1 MHANRIKQWKDQFLD
16 GARAFSAM
24 KPRQSQ
30 RHPQS
35 MSKHYTPSFVA
46 RRVER
51 RRLRSVRPHV
61 NVFQP
66 SFKLREKT
74 RIGARVIKRYH
85 PPVPPIERVLA
96 HLEVAEID
104 KERLRAC

>member
-1 MHANRIKQWKDQFLD
+1 
-16 GARAFSAM
+16 
-24 KPRQSQ
+24 
-30 RHPQS
+30 
-35 MSKHYTPSFVA
+35 
-46 RRVER
+46 
-51 RRLRSVRPHV
+51 VRPHV